1 MHQMRQRTLT
11 ALLLLPMLVAATLGS
26 STRISTASLGPPSFG
41 PYTFGIVT
49 VSDITITGSQGGYD
63 ECTAL
68 ATVNYTDAS
77 NNPLVFNV
85 TGLLSQSDHSV
96 FSFTGVQYG
105 TWTFPGGSPIL
116 DFLVIN
122 YTSSNKEGH
131 VSGGSKYGKWTLEV
145 DLDFLVATQAAI
157 GFVVT
162 DQKPQ
167 WGDLPGAPQGAFD
180 ALNSLLNVGIVL
192 SSYSGT
198 FQFTSGAHVSV
209 QPGFNIFAASIFRG
223 IQITWKGSISSS
235 GVTITADVDDF
246 PLEPGLQADNTEIVV
261 QFPTTPSLSINTDLT
276 WTSLNSFH
284 LTGII
289 STTDIHFTGTS
300 SSVWNTSLGGS
311 NPVQVTNI
319 DIDLD
324 LQLSGGV
331 TAELRGTMTWPP
343 KLMTPVTV
351 TMKYPADGSHPHC
364 VSLTADM
371 SAAPPSQ
378 LSVAD
383 LAQLSAGSSDPQQGF
398 PQDAKTK
405 GLFGTNLIDLEIAMY
420 PGCGAFFV
428 QGIAQTGDGYGTVTM
443 QFAVYKSI
451 TQSQSVQDATQQL
464 PSNPP
469 VDIKGF
475 ATAPASDVM
484 NAVATAFQAT
494 NITVPYS
501 NIANQTSAAIVQ
513 QTRDTCKAMRLP
525 LLLNLTEYH
534 ITVDCI
540 YAMDQVLKALN
551 ASSPDVSKHAVVYP
565 RDSSSRPHV
574 GSEDDTSV
582 WMWAVTMTTQNVSW
596 PLDDPPN
603 IKLVDPS
610 FALASGSFTMTIGD
624 TAFVAQQGLNF
635 QAQFDVGSSTNPSL
649 EQFKSR
655 ASSSCQSQVY
665 QVLGYIQDQSNWF
678 LQGEL
683 QDGCIALN
691 SDAIELSST
700 SIRVQSSAPQ
710 VSLAT
715 SAMLPQ
721 IQNFSFQASATF
733 GTDSLSLSGSSTS
746 IYTTKIGNPP
756 MVVTGASANLNF
768 NFGSPGSFQGSVHGA
783 IVLHANEEITV
794 DASIDTSSKDITL
807 SGEIHE
813 DKPVYLGPLLERLLS
828 PQEVAKIPL
837 PASIKDKLLG
847 MYLVD
852 AKLNLGSNPV
862 VFEGSGEVICLLA
875 IKVSFDLGFDGSKFH
890 FGFALQYDPS
900 VIQQFKF
907 SDVLPKFT
915 SIDGLDLVAPAL
927 AIATGPVDINI
938 PGMNYTIHADAG
950 LSFAA
955 LFQLQQA
962 SAAQE
967 TLQNLAG
974 ENQLI
979 IGGLIDPM
987 ELDFALYASTNIN
1000 KVISKGIVL
1009 TGASVFVEVKQTEIK
1024 FGVEADCNV
1033 TIQSDVLPFAG
1044 QIFVSDGGVGI
1055 DLKMTSDWHNP
1066 FGLKG
1071 LTVSQPELSLTLSPI
1086 LIPSEFGISGAASFG
1101 KTSCVVDIYADL
1113 ADITSSVLAAEIQM
1127 TSMGDVATS
1136 FGGFDPA
1143 HVSAVAGGISL
1154 AQAILSVNFG
1164 LTPVYFH
1171 NVTFPP
1177 GIELIVN
1184 NLTAGPIVG
1193 SCDIEVNPTKGI
1205 EAKGSLQPFNL
1216 DNILSVSEAYIDVG
1230 LFIGQP
1236 ATFIVDSKTSLLG
1249 ITAIVNISF
1258 TDAGTSALLGLEIPP
1273 VEADLSLTAIAADA
1287 YHPKDFRV
1295 AGDLNF
1301 NGWLNQQLPVLAAAD
1316 KNQWDSQLGDLQ
1328 KKIDQ
1333 LNNDISD
1340 LNEKIKEKSANDTA
1354 AKQKAEQVV
1363 ADAQK
1368 GVDDAKSK
1376 VDDLQK
1382 QIDDNQQNLK
1392 NCGKFDYACQAK
1404 YKAIIVSLQ
1413 AAKATA
1419 DAALSAAQQVLQAAQ
1434 DELAKI
1440 PDPDVDPQIIG
1451 WKAEVLADQVAVQ
1464 SADGTIGGLEKLIDF
1479 ANQVVQDGPGA
1490 LKCDNFHFSTDSY
1503 ASMQKDGKGSV
1514 HMTGKICD
1522 HPFDINI
1529 GMVINDAKDFAN
1541 DVWEALKKL
1550 VSQ

>member
-1 MHQMRQRTLT
+1 MPRYSTKPFLSLLIMHLP
-11 ALLLLPMLVAATLGS
+11 LLLLTLLASAVAS
-26 STRISTASLGPPSFG
+26 PVRISTTSLGPPSFG

-68 ATVNYTDAS
+68 ATVNYTDSS

-96 FSFTGVQYG
+96 FSFSGAQYG
-105 TWTFPGGSPIL
+105 TWTFPGGSPTL

-131 VSGGSKYGKWTLEV
+131 VSGGSKYGKWSLEV

-192 SSYSGT
+192 SSYTGT
-198 FQFTSGAHVSV
+198 FQFTSGAHVNV

-223 IQITWKGSISSS
+223 VQITWKGRISSS

-284 LTGII
+284 LTGVI
-289 STTDIHFTGTS
+289 STSDIHFTGTS

-311 NPVQVTNI
+311 SPVQVTNI

-324 LQLSGGV
+324 LVLSGGV

-383 LAQLSAGSSDPQQGF
+383 LAQLSAGSPDPQQGF

-405 GLFGTNLIDLEIAMY
+405 SLFGTNLVDLEIAMY

-464 PSNPP
+464 PSNPQ

-484 NAVATAFQAT
+484 NAVATALQAT

-540 YAMDQVLKALN
+540 YAMEQVLIALN
-551 ASSPDVSKHAVVYP
+551 ASSPDASKHAVVYP
-565 RDSSSRPHV
+565 RDSSRRPLVHN
-574 GSEDDTSV
+574 EDDTAV

-635 QAQFDVGSSTNPSL
+635 QAQFDVSSSSNPSL
-649 EQFKSR
+649 DQFKSH

-665 QVLGYIQDQSNWF
+665 QVLGFIQDQSNWF

-715 SAMLPQ
+715 AAMLPQ

-733 GTDSLSLSGSSTS
+733 GTGSISLSGSSTS
-746 IYTTKIGNPP
+746 IYTTTIGSPP
-756 MVVTGASANLNF
+756 MVITGASANLNV
-768 NFGSPGSFQGSVHGA
+768 NFGSPSSFQGSVHGA

-794 DASIDTSSKDITL
+794 DASIDTSSKDITF

-875 IKVSFDLGFDGSKFH
+875 IKVSFDLGFDGTKFH

-900 VIQQFKF
+900 IIQQFKF

-927 AIATGPVDINI
+927 AIATGPVDINV
-938 PGMNYTIHADAG
+938 PGLNFTIHANAG

-974 ENQLI
+974 ENQLL

-1009 TGASVFVEVKQTEIK
+1009 TGASVFVEVKQLEVR

-1033 TIQSDVLPFAG
+1033 TIQNDVLPFAG
-1044 QIFVSDGGVGI
+1044 QIFVSDAGVGI

-1066 FGLKG
+1066 FGLKS

-1086 LIPSEFGISGAASFG
+1086 LIPSEFGISGGASFG

-1127 TSMGDVATS
+1127 STIGDVATS
-1136 FGGFDPA
+1136 FGGVDPA

-1154 AQAILSVNFG
+1154 AQASMSVNLG
-1164 LTPVYFH
+1164 LTPVFFH

-1177 GIELIVN
+1177 GIELVVN

-1205 EAKGSLQPFNL
+1205 EAKGSVQPFSL
-1216 DNILSVSEAYIDVG
+1216 DNILTVSDAYMDVG

-1236 ATFIVDSKTSLLG
+1236 ATFIVDSKTTLLG
-1249 ITAIVNISF
+1249 VTTIINISF

-1316 KNQWDSQLGDLQ
+1316 KSSWDNQLGDLQ
-1328 KKIDQ
+1328 KKVDQ

-1340 LNEKIKEKSANDTA
+1340 LTEKIKEKSANDTA
-1354 AKQKAEQVV
+1354 AKQKAEQDV
-1363 ADAQK
+1363 AAAQK
-1368 GVDDAKSK
+1368 GVDDAKAKVALFCSSCCLCTSLVDQ

-1382 QIDDNQQNLK
+1382 QIDDNKDKLNH
-1392 NCGKFDYACQAK
+1392 CGKFDYTCQAK

-1419 DAALSAAQQVLQAAQ
+1419 DAALSAAHDVLKAAQ

-1440 PDPDVDPQIIG
+1440 PDPDLDPQIIG
-1451 WKAEVLADQVAVQ
+1451 WKAEVVADQAAVA
-1464 SADGTIGGLEKLIDF
+1464 SADATIGGLEKLIDF
-1479 ANQVVQDGPGA
+1479 ANQVVQAGPG
-1490 LKCDNFHFSTDSY
+1490 
-1503 ASMQKDGKGSV
+1503 
-1514 HMTGKICD
+1514 
-1522 HPFDINI
+1522 
-1529 GMVINDAKDFAN
+1529 
-1541 DVWEALKKL
+1541 
-1550 VSQ
+1550 VSCRMRIFCLFMM

>member
-1 MHQMRQRTLT
+1 VDRRKRFGDVVLAQAKAPLLHQRHATWLLLKTGSSFMLPRTLEIIMIARLPMRRRIANT
-11 ALLLLPMLVAATLGS
+11 MLLLSMLMAAAS
-26 STRISTASLGPPSFG
+26 AIPSRITTTSLRPPSLGP
-41 PYTFGIVT
+41 YTIGIVT

-63 ECTAL
+63 EITAL
-68 ATVNYTDAS
+68 AAVNYTDAS
-77 NNPLVFNV
+77 NNPLVFNI

-96 FSFTGVQYG
+96 FSFTGVQHG
-105 TWTFPGGSPIL
+105 IWTFPGGSPIL

-131 VSGGSKYGKWTLEV
+131 VSGGSKYGKWSLEV

-192 SSYSGT
+192 SSYSGI

-223 IQITWKGSISSS
+223 IQITWKGTIGPS

-246 PLEPGLQADNTEIVV
+246 PLEPGLMAENTEIVV
-261 QFPTTPSLSINTDLT
+261 QFPATPSLSINTDLT
-276 WTSLNSFH
+276 WTTLQSFR
-284 LTGII
+284 LTGVI
-289 STTDIHFTGTS
+289 STSDIHFTGTS

-371 SAAPPSQ
+371 SAAAPQQ
-378 LSVAD
+378 LSIAD

-405 GLFGTNLIDLEIAMY
+405 GLFDTDLVDLEIAMY

-428 QGIAQTGDGYGTVTM
+428 QGIAQTGDGYGTVTL
-443 QFAVYKSI
+443 QFAVYTSI
-451 TQSQSVQDATQQL
+451 TQSQSVRDATQQL

-469 VDIKGF
+469 VDIKDF

-484 NAVATAFQAT
+484 NAVAAALEAT

-501 NIANQTSAAIVQ
+501 AIANQTSVAIVQ
-513 QTRDTCKAMRLP
+513 LTRDTCKAMRLP

-540 YAMDQVLKALN
+540 YAMEQVLKALN
-551 ASSPDVSKHAVVYP
+551 SSSFDASKHAVVYP
-565 RDSSSRPHV
+565 RDSSSRPHIR
-574 GSEDDTSV
+574 SEDDTSV

-610 FALASGSFTMTIGD
+610 FALASGSFTMAIGD
-624 TAFVAQQGLNF
+624 TAFIAQQGLNF
-635 QAQFDVGSSTNPSL
+635 QAQFEVSSSSNPSL
-649 EQFKSR
+649 EQFKTH
-655 ASSSCQSQVY
+655 ASASCQSQVF

-678 LQGEL
+678 FQGEL
-683 QDGCIALN
+683 QDGCIALD

-700 SIRVQSSAPQ
+700 SIRVQSSVPQ

-715 SAMLPQ
+715 SAMLPH

-733 GTDSLSLSGSSTS
+733 GTNAMSLSGSSTS
-746 IYTTKIGNPP
+746 IYTTKIGSPP
-756 MVVTGASANLNF
+756 MVVTSASANLNF

-783 IVLHANEEITV
+783 IVLRANEEISV
-794 DASIDTSSKDITL
+794 DASIDTSSKDIAF

-927 AIATGPVDINI
+927 AIATGPVDITV
-938 PGMNYTIHADAG
+938 PGLNYTIHAGAG

-974 ENQLI
+974 VNQLLV
-979 IGGLIDPM
+979 GGLIDPL
-987 ELDFALYASTNIN
+987 ELEFALYASTNIN
-1000 KVISKGIVL
+1000 KVISKGIFL
-1009 TGASVFVEVKQTEIK
+1009 TGASVFVEVKQLDIRI
-1024 FGVEADCNV
+1024 GVEADCNV
-1033 TIQSDVLPFAG
+1033 TIQRDVLPFAG
-1044 QIFVSDGGVGI
+1044 QVFVSDAGVGI
-1055 DLKMTSDWHNP
+1055 DLKMASDWHDP

-1071 LTVSQPELSLTLSPI
+1071 LTVTQPELSLSLSPI
-1086 LIPSEFGISGAASFG
+1086 LIPSEFGVSGGASFG

-1113 ADITSSVLAAEIQM
+1113 ADVTSSVLAAEIQM
-1127 TSMGDVATS
+1127 STMGDVAS
-1136 FGGFDPA
+1136 FGGVDPA
-1143 HVSAVAGGISL
+1143 HMSTVAGGISL
-1154 AQAILSVNFG
+1154 AQASMSVNLG
-1164 LTPVYFH
+1164 PSPIYFH

-1177 GIELIVN
+1177 GIEVIVK

-1193 SCDIEVNPTKGI
+1193 SCDIEINPTKGI
-1205 EAKGSLQPFNL
+1205 EAKGSVQPFSL
-1216 DNILSVSEAYIDVG
+1216 DSIFTVSDAYIDVG
-1230 LFIGQP
+1230 LFVGQP
-1236 ATFIVDSKTSLLG
+1236 ASFVIDSKTTLLG
-1249 ITAIVNISF
+1249 VTTIINISF

-1287 YHPKDFRV
+1287 FHPKDFRV

-1301 NGWLNQQLPVLAAAD
+1301 NGWLNQQLPILAAAD
-1316 KNQWDSQLGDLQ
+1316 KSRWDDQLGDLQ
-1328 KKIDQ
+1328 KQIDQ
-1333 LNNDISD
+1333 LNTDISNLD
-1340 LNEKIKEKSANDTA
+1340 EQIKEKSANDTA
-1354 AKQKAEQVV
+1354 AKQKAEKDV

-1368 GVDDAKSK
+1368 GVDS
-1376 VDDLQK
+1376 
-1382 QIDDNQQNLK
+1382 
-1392 NCGKFDYACQAK
+1392 
-1404 YKAIIVSLQ
+1404 
-1413 AAKATA
+1413 AKAKV
-1419 DAALSAAQQVLQAAQ
+1419 ALSL
-1434 DELAKI
+1434 
-1440 PDPDVDPQIIG
+1440 
-1451 WKAEVLADQVAVQ
+1451 
-1464 SADGTIGGLEKLIDF
+1464 
-1479 ANQVVQDGPGA
+1479 
-1490 LKCDNFHFSTDSY
+1490 
-1503 ASMQKDGKGSV
+1503 GSS
-1514 HMTGKICD
+1514 H
-1522 HPFDINI
+1522 
-1529 GMVINDAKDFAN
+1529 
-1541 DVWEALKKL
+1541 
-1550 VSQ
+1550 